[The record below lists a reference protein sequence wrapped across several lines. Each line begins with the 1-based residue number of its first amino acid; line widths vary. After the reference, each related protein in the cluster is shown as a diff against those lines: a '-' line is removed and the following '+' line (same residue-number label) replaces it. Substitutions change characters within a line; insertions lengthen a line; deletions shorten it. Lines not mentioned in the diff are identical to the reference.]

1 MYFVTEKTTELD
13 THRGMAAQKAT
24 ELRRLRIDVEN
35 EHAALKA
42 RQEELEKFFLAAPAQ
57 TWPEAI
63 EKTRYLL
70 GIFALTPAAQDP
82 RRQELIRRVR
92 ADFDRLL
99 GEHNPPE

>member
-1 MYFVTEKTTELD
+1 MYPVTEKTTELD

-42 RQEELEKFFLAAPAQ
+42 RQEELEKFFLAAPSQ
-57 TWPEAI
+57 NWSEAI

-70 GIFALTPAAQDP
+70 GLFALTPAGLDP
-82 RRQELIRRVR
+82 RRQELVQRLQ
-92 ADFDRLL
+92 ADFERLL
-99 GEHNPPE
+99 GEQS

>member
-1 MYFVTEKTTELD
+1 MDLVTEKTTELD

-24 ELRRLRIDVEN
+24 ELRRLRIEVEN

-42 RQEELEKFFLAAPAQ
+42 RQEELEKYFLAAPAQ
-57 TWPEAI
+57 NWSEAI

-70 GIFALTPAAQDP
+70 GLFAVTSAAQDP
-82 RRQELIRRVR
+82 RRQELIKRVR

-99 GEHNPPE
+99 DEHS

>member
-1 MYFVTEKTTELD
+1 MYLVTEKTTELD

-42 RQEELEKFFLAAPAQ
+42 RQEELEKFYLAAPSHNCS
-57 TWPEAI
+57 EAI

-70 GIFALTPAAQDP
+70 SLFAPTPAAQDP
-82 RRQELIRRVR
+82 RRQELIRRLQ

-99 GEHNPPE
+99 EEQNLA